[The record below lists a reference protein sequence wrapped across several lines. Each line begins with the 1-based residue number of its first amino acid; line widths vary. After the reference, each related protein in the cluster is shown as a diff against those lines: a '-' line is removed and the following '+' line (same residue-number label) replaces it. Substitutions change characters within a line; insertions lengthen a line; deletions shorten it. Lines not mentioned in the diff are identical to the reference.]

1 MIRVLY
7 LITDLDVG
15 GAERVLLETVRRLD
29 RRRFRP
35 VVSSLA
41 PPGPMAR
48 EFDRLGVPVRGLA
61 MRGLGDLARAAGLL
75 RLLRRERPDVL
86 HTHLFHANVLGRLA
100 ARVSGVPVVVSTVH
114 VAEPRRWHL
123 LLEGLTSGLV
133 DEFVTVSEAVRR
145 YMVQRAHLPTER
157 VLVIRN
163 GVDPSRFRRPRG
175 RFRRAQGIGPQEFLI
190 TTVGR
195 LEAQKGLTHLLR
207 AARTLAARRPEVRFL
222 VVGEGP
228 QRDRLGRLAR
238 QLGLGE
244 GVRFL
249 GFRPDVPQIL
259 VDSDLFVLASLWE
272 GLPIALLEA
281 MAAGLA
287 VVATDVEGVREAVT
301 DGREGLVVPPGD
313 PEALAAAL
321 ERVVGDAG
329 LRRRLAAAA
338 RRRALGEFGWDKVV
352 ADTMALYE
360 RLLSGRPEAGG

>member
-1 MIRVLY
+1 MIDVLY

-41 PPGPMAR
+41 PAGALAR
-48 EFDRLGVPVRGLA
+48 EFARLGVPVRALG
-61 MRGLGDLARAAGLL
+61 MRGPADAARAAGLL
-75 RLLRRERPDVL
+75 RLLRRERFDIL

-100 ARVSGVPVVVSTVH
+100 ARAAGVPVVVSTVH
-114 VAEPRRWHL
+114 VAEPRRWHV

-133 DEFVTVSEAVRR
+133 DRFVTVSEAVRR
-145 YMVQRAHLPTER
+145 YMLRRAHLPAEK

-163 GVDPSRFRRPRG
+163 GVDPARFRLPRG
-175 RFRRAQGIGPQEFLI
+175 RFRRAEGIGPEEFLI

-195 LEAQKGLTHLLR
+195 LDVQKGLVYLLR
-207 AARTLAARRPEVRFL
+207 AAREVAARRPEVRFL

-228 QRDRLGRLAR
+228 LRDRLLRERDA
-238 QLGLGE
+238 LGLGE
-244 GVRFL
+244 RVRFL
-249 GFRPDVPQIL
+249 GFRRDVPRIL
-259 VDSDLFVLASLWE
+259 VDSDLFVLPSLWE

-301 DGREGLVVPPGD
+301 HEQEGLIVPPGD

-321 ERVVGDAG
+321 MRVVEDAG
-329 LRRRLAAAA
+329 LRERLAASAH
-338 RRRALGEFGWDKVV
+338 RRAVEEFGWEKVV
-352 ADTMALYE
+352 AATMALYE
-360 RLLSGRPEAGG
+360 RLLSERAGARG